1 MSFSAQLWNDCYED
15 ALASLYNPFVMGLA
29 TGILPQAS
37 FVEYIQ
43 QDSYYLDVY
52 EKAYLKAAELSA
64 QAGNAEYEKYFSDM
78 IGGIKEEKAKHQQ
91 RAVERGEKI
100 EQPGILRAT
109 KGYTDLLTKAYT
121 EGTLAEIAAA
131 ICPCSKLY
139 CFIGQEIK
147 KAIPDHHHTYSEW
160 IDTYSAESA
169 IERNAVLEK
178 IIDEVVTDENRESLT
193 FYYREAMRLEFE
205 FFDQQSHMPTIAPA
219 AINTIAHGNVKC
231 YSGEVECS
239 HEKDGKVD
247 KDGLIAFVQNLPAR
261 DAKECSLREAKVAR
275 MREFGADYFKKNIE
289 LSEVKEEEL
298 TLAYGSFTDLP
309 ALLKATVAVL
319 VAPSASEV
327 KAVESYG
334 LKVRRLLT
342 CAAFSTDDLPKDTV
356 FFVED
361 VFELGMLLMGPA
373 YYPNQHFDTLP
384 TALIIAGSD
393 SGGGAGMQA
402 DMKACA
408 ALGVFTTTAFTAITA
423 QNTQW
428 CTEVFMLPLDI
439 IGKQI
444 DEVMRD
450 FRIDCVKTG
459 MLGSKEVAHLV
470 AEKLKEHKVK
480 TLVVDPCMICRS
492 GHRIMDDIT
501 VPVVKSELIPLA
513 MLITPNYFEAKTL
526 LERDIPHTKEGL
538 VEACRDLQKLGCENV
553 YLKGGRVEGSENAL
567 DVFCYGPE
575 GNYELFEVPHIR
587 TRNTHGTGCTLASSI
602 AAGLAKGLSAL
613 EAVKEAKD
621 YVNGAVLASRYLH
634 VGKGKQGPVNHLYRV
649 FPCRQH

>member
-1 MSFSAQLWNDCYED
+1 MSFGAQLWNDCFED

-29 TGILPQAS
+29 TGSLPQVS

-52 EKAYLKAAELSA
+52 EKAYRKAVELSA
-64 QAGNAEYEKYFSDM
+64 QMGNAEYEKYFSQM
-78 IGGIKEEKAKHQQ
+78 IESIHEEKAKHQE
-91 RAVERGEKI
+91 RAAQRGEKI
-100 EQPGILRAT
+100 EQQEILRAT
-109 KGYTDLLTKAYT
+109 KGYTDLLMKATT

-139 CFIGQEIK
+139 SFIGQQIK
-147 KAIPDHHHTYSEW
+147 KAIPDHHHAYSEW
-160 IDTYSAESA
+160 IETYSAESA
-169 IERNAVLEK
+169 TENSAMLEK
-178 IIDEVVTDENRESLT
+178 IIDELATEENKESLA
-193 FYYREAMRLEFE
+193 FYYAEAMRLEFE
-205 FFDQQSHMPTIAPA
+205 FFDQQSHMPTISAA
-219 AINTIAHGNVKC
+219 AINTIAHGDVSC
-231 YSGEVECS
+231 YCGEVECQ
-239 HEKDGKVD
+239 HENDGKVD
-247 KDGLIAFVQNLPAR
+247 KEGLIAFVENLPAR
-261 DAKECSLREAKVAR
+261 EKKECEVRQEKVAR
-275 MREFGADYFKKNIE
+275 LREFADNYLKQSIDV
-289 LSEVKEEEL
+289 SEVKEGEL
-298 TLAYGSFTDLP
+298 TVAYGSFKDIP
-309 ALLKATVAVL
+309 ALLKATIAVL
-319 VAPSASEV
+319 VAPSASEIS
-327 KAVESYG
+327 AVESYG
-334 LKVRRLLT
+334 LKVRRLFT
-342 CAAFSTDDLPKDTV
+342 CSAFQMDNFPNDTV

-361 VFELGMLLMGPA
+361 VFELGMMLMGSA
-373 YYPNQHFDTLP
+373 FYPKQHFDTVP

-428 CTEVFMLPLDI
+428 CTEVFMLPLEM

-459 MLGSKEVAHLV
+459 MLGNKEVAHLV
-470 AEKLKEHKVK
+470 AEKLKQHNVK

-492 GHRIMDDIT
+492 GHRIMDDAT
-501 VPVVKSELIPLA
+501 VPIVKNELIPLA
-513 MLITPNYFEAKTL
+513 MIITPNYFEAKTL

-538 VEACRDLQKLGCENV
+538 IEACRELQKLGCENV
-553 YLKGGRVEGSENAL
+553 YLKGGRIEGSEKAL

-602 AAGLAKGLSAL
+602 AAGLAKGLSVQ
-613 EAVKEAKD
+613 EAVREAKE

-634 VGKGKQGPVNHLYRV
+634 VGKGKQGPVNHLYRA

>member
-1 MSFSAQLWNDCYED
+1 MSFSAQLWNKCIED
-15 ALASLYNPFVMGLA
+15 ALASLYNAFVMGLA
-29 TGILPQAS
+29 TGILPKAS

-43 QDSYYLDVY
+43 QDSFYLDVY
-52 EKAYLKAAELSA
+52 EKAYRRAVELSA
-64 QAGNAEYEKYFSDM
+64 QMGNAEYEKYFSRM
-78 IGGIKEEKAKHQQ
+78 IESIHEEKAKHQE
-91 RAVERGEKI
+91 RAAQRGEKI
-100 EQPGILRAT
+100 EQQEILRAT
-109 KGYTDLLTKAYT
+109 KGYTDLLMKATT

-139 CFIGQEIK
+139 SFIGQQIK
-147 KAIPDHHHTYSEW
+147 KAIPDHHHAYSEW

-169 IERNAVLEK
+169 TEGAALLEK
-178 IIDEVVTDENRESLT
+178 IIDELVTEENKESLT
-193 FYYREAMRLEFE
+193 FYYEEAMRLEFE
-205 FFDQQSHMPTIAPA
+205 FFDQQSNMPTISAA
-219 AINTIAHGNVKC
+219 AINTIAHGDVSC
-231 YSGEVECS
+231 YCGEVECQ
-239 HEKDGKVD
+239 HESDGKVD
-247 KDGLIAFVQNLPAR
+247 KEGLIAFVENLPAR
-261 DAKECSLREAKVAR
+261 EKKECEVRQEKVAR
-275 MREFGADYFKKNIE
+275 LREFADNYLKQSIDV
-289 LSEVKEEEL
+289 SEVKEGEL
-298 TLAYGSFTDLP
+298 TVAYGSFKDIP
-309 ALLKATVAVL
+309 ALLKATIAVL
-319 VAPSASEV
+319 VAPSASEIS
-327 KAVESYG
+327 AVESYG
-334 LKVRRLLT
+334 LKVRRLFT
-342 CAAFSTDDLPKDTV
+342 CSAFQMDNFPNDTV

-361 VFELGMLLMGPA
+361 VFELGMMLMGSA
-373 YYPNQHFDTLP
+373 FYPKQHFDTLP

-428 CTEVFMLPLDI
+428 CTEVHMLPLDM

-459 MLGSKEVAHLV
+459 MLGNKEVAHLV
-470 AEKLKEHKVK
+470 AEKLKEHNIK

-492 GHRIMDDIT
+492 GHRIMDDAT
-501 VPVVKSELIPLA
+501 VPTVKNELIPLA
-513 MLITPNYFEAKTL
+513 MIITPNYFEAKTL

-538 VEACRDLQKLGCENV
+538 IEACRELQKLGCKNV
-553 YLKGGRVEGSENAL
+553 YLKGGRIEGSEKAL

-602 AAGLAKGLSAL
+602 AAGLAKGLSVQ
-613 EAVKEAKD
+613 EAVREAKE

-634 VGKGKQGPVNHLYRV
+634 VGKGKQGPVNHLYRT